1 MHRAI
6 FATLLIAASFLA
18 SAQTIPWKVYDY
30 SDEGFTA
37 SYPSLP
43 DLQRKSVDTPSGTL
57 ELRSYVVGAGDSTLI
72 VGLCDYGTMAAGK
85 EAARMLEGA
94 KNSTLLNSAS
104 HLVSEKSIFL
114 GANQG
119 IEFVAENDSTH
130 FIMRMYMVETT
141 LYETLVA
148 SPLSRP
154 YDQTARFLNSFQLVA
169 RTKY

>member
-1 MHRAI
+1 MHRFI
-6 FATLLIAASFLA
+6 VATLLIAASVLA
-18 SAQTIPWKVYDY
+18 PAQTAPWKVYDY

-43 DLQRKSVDTPSGTL
+43 DLQRKSVDTPSGTF
-57 ELRSYVVGAGDSTLI
+57 ELRSYVAGAGDSTLI
-72 VGLCDYGTMAAGK
+72 VGVCDYGTISAGK
-85 EAARMLEGA
+85 DAARMLEGA
-94 KNSTLLNSAS
+94 KNSTLLNSVS
-104 HLVSEKSIFL
+104 HLVSEKAISL

-130 FIMRMYMVETT
+130 FVMRMYMVETT

-148 SPLSRP
+148 SPLNKP
-154 YDQTARFLNSFQLVA
+154 YDETAKFLDSFQLVT